1 MERISNIESIASPHY
16 DGYYNTTDFTTL
28 AIAIVLNSSRLM
40 FRALNR
46 TAMLT
51 PEAARKAFDD
61 ATTKVANPYRY
72 SMAPRD
78 LTAIR
83 KQARDWL
90 KEHGTTLTALKSDYY
105 DNEPYKA
112 CYSIGLRTIVEY
124 EVPDIL
130 ADLIARSGKYEQ
142 RDLMDA

>member
-1 MERISNIESIASPHY
+1 MEHISNIDSIASPHY

-28 AIAIVLNSSRLM
+28 AIAQVLNSSRLM

-61 ATTKVANPYRY
+61 ATEAVAKPGRPF
-72 SMAPRD
+72 MAPRD

-83 KQARDWL
+83 KQVSDWL
-90 KEHGTTLTALKSDYY
+90 KEHGKTLAALKTYY
-105 DNEPYKA
+105 DTPAYSA
-112 CYSIGLRTIVEY
+112 CYMLGQRAILDY
-124 EVPDIL
+124 NVPDIL
-130 ADLIARSGKYEQ
+130 ADLIARTGNYTTRE
-142 RDLMDA
+142 LMEA

>member
-1 MERISNIESIASPHY
+1 MERISNVESIASPHY

-28 AIAIVLNSSRLM
+28 AIAQVLNSSRLM

-51 PEAARKAFDD
+51 PEAAHEAFDD
-61 ATTKVANPYRY
+61 ATTKVANPHQY
-72 SMAPRD
+72 SMAPQD

-90 KEHGTTLTALKSDYY
+90 KDHGTTLTAIKRDYNSAAY
-105 DNEPYKA
+105 TA
-112 CYSIGLRTIVEY
+112 CYMLGLRTIVEY
-124 EVPDIL
+124 EVPEIL
-130 ADLIARSGKYEQ
+130 ADLIARTGKYATRE
-142 RDLMDA
+142 LMEA

>member
-1 MERISNIESIASPHY
+1 MEYVSNIESIASPHY

-28 AIAIVLNSSRLM
+28 AIAQVLNSERLM

-61 ATTKVANPYRY
+61 ATTKVANPCHY

-90 KEHGTTLTALKSDYY
+90 KEHGTTLTALKNAYY
-105 DNEPYKA
+105 DNTPYKV
-112 CYSIGLRTIVEY
+112 CYSRGLLTIVEY
-124 EVPDIL
+124 EVPGIL
-130 ADLIARSGKYEQ
+130 AELIARTGNYATREP
-142 RDLMDA
+142 MEA